1 VSDTFTPYSTL
12 GPLMSEKPSWV
23 QEMDQERLASYSVY
37 DQIYWNWD
45 KALKLS
51 LAGTNDRPLLIP
63 SARTIVDETSHYL
76 LKGLT
81 VDTEDPESEFG
92 QWMEAFLKR
101 ERFYT
106 RMHEGKH
113 SGVIKGDWLY
123 HITADPEK
131 PEGSRVS
138 LTTLDPGSYFAYY
151 DDDDPD
157 KLMAVD
163 LANLQIME
171 GGKVRVHKLRYSYP
185 TDADGDP
192 LLVGG
197 VRRVLREEAIY
208 EQEGWW
214 DGKAAKIFNVILDE
228 ELLPGNVNTI
238 PVYHFRNIGS
248 QGDPFGSSEIRGF
261 ETLVRGV
268 NQTASDEEITL
279 ALDGIGVW
287 VTDEGRPDGGW
298 SVGPGE
304 VMEIGE
310 GKKFARAEGVRSIK
324 PMLDHL
330 QMVRESLYEGSHTFN
345 TQGIDVA
352 VAESGVALAI
362 KFMPTL
368 AKIEMRDKE
377 GLGVLEN
384 LFFDLRGWFV
394 DYEGQDF
401 REETLDILLG
411 QKLPTNRKETL
422 NELNNMMDRKVI
434 SRKYYREQMT
444 LRMDYKFPDNIE
456 TDIIA
461 EEKALAEA
469 RQFMS
474 PENGQGFDNPNGNG
488 QNGNQSN
495 NQGRPNESAGTE
507 ANDEATD

>member
-45 KALKLS
+45 KALKLALQGS
-51 LAGTNDRPLLIP
+51 NSAPLLIP
-63 SARTIVDETSHYL
+63 SARTIADETSHYL

-81 VDTEDPESEFG
+81 VETEDPESEFG
-92 QWMEAFLKR
+92 LWMSDFLKR

-123 HITADPEK
+123 HITADDEK
-131 PEGSRVS
+131 PDGRKVS
-138 LTTLDPGSYFAYY
+138 LTTIDPGSYFPYY
-151 DDDDPD
+151 ADDDPD
-157 KLMAVD
+157 QLMAVD
-163 LANLQIME
+163 LANLVVME
-171 GGKVRVHKLRYSYP
+171 GGRVRVHRLRYSYP
-185 TDADGDP
+185 ADTDGNIELIGD
-192 LLVGG
+192 
-197 VRRVLREEAIY
+197 VRRVIREEAIY

-214 DGKAAKIFNVILDE
+214 NGQAAKVFNVILKE
-228 ELLPGNVNTI
+228 ELLPENINTI

-261 ETLVRGV
+261 ETLVRGL

-279 ALDGIGVW
+279 ALDGIGIW
-287 VTDEGRPDGGW
+287 VTDEGRPEGGW

-304 VMEIGE
+304 VMEVSE
-310 GKKFARAEGVRSIK
+310 GKHFSRAEGVRSIK

-330 QMVRESLYEGSHTFN
+330 EMVRHSLYQGSHTFDA
-345 TQGIDVA
+345 QGIDVQI
-352 VAESGVALAI
+352 AESGVALAI

-368 AKIEMRDKE
+368 AKIEQRDQE
-377 GLGVLEN
+377 GLAILEN

-401 REETLDILLG
+401 REDILNLVLG

-422 NELNNMMDRKVI
+422 NELNNMLDRKVI
-434 SRKYYREQMT
+434 SRAYFREQMAV
-444 LRMDYKFPDNIE
+444 RMGYQFPDNIE
-456 TDIIA
+456 KDIIA
-461 EEKALAEA
+461 EEKELAEA

-474 PENGQGFDNPNGNG
+474 PENGAGFDNPNGNG
-488 QNGNQSN
+488 NRSN
-495 NQGRPNESAGTE
+495 NRGRPNESAGTE
-507 ANDEATD
+507 ADNEATD